1 MNKPQEELEKI
12 VIAKCIGCGNKKH
25 IKAGEIPKGEQ
36 PICDKCFMPMIA
48 ERAEIKA
55 QEPATRVRKSESD
68 VCKSDDPASC
78 PCEENCG
85 EEELLK

>member
-48 ERAEIKA
+48 ERAEIK
-55 QEPATRVRKSESD
+55 
-68 VCKSDDPASC
+68 
-78 PCEENCG
+78 
-85 EEELLK
+85 